1 MLTYWETPISVL
13 AFLTEMIRMSNPCK
27 ETQQELKNRMSK
39 AEDDIQTLRLNHE
52 EAQRKNDATL
62 SQLISVTTKNTE
74 TLQSLLKETQD
85 IVKLWR
91 DLQGVY
97 NVGKILQDMVKWVAI
112 IGGTIAITFTSYEH
126 IKTSL
131 GL

>member
-1 MLTYWETPISVL
+1 
-13 AFLTEMIRMSNPCK
+13 MSNPCK